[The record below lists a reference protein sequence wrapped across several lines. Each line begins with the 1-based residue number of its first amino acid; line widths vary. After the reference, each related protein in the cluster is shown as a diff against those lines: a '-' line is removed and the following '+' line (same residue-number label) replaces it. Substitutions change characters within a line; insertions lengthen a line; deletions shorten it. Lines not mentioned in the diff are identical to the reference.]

1 MGRFWWKIN
10 LNLIGFRKI
19 FRTRLRRRIGKF
31 RCRIRITI
39 LGFWKE
45 KLSEK
50 VWKILV
56 SNYIKFNRMPK
67 KNLEK
72 ILKYF
77 DIKLNNLG
85 KFRARIPNSKNIY
98 LNLIEKFTERQE
110 SKPRSIITDR
120 TAFA

>member
-1 MGRFWWKIN
+1 
-10 LNLIGFRKI
+10 
-19 FRTRLRRRIGKF
+19 
-31 RCRIRITI
+31 
-39 LGFWKE
+39 
-45 KLSEK
+45 
-50 VWKILV
+50 
-56 SNYIKFNRMPK
+56 MPK